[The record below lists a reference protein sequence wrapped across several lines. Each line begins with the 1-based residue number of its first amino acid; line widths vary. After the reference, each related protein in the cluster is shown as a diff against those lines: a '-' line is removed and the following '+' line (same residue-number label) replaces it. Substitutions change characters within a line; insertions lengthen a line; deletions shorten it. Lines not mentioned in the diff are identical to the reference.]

1 MLAGKDLCWLISKT
15 VLLKEIEDNYDCD
28 YGETLIDPR
37 HFYDLVD
44 EQQII
49 GIKNDWIT
57 TKDKLPEDDVRYTGK
72 HIINVIVETNK
83 GLITNVQRIR
93 HKNYDGIYDEW
104 YWGRIFGE
112 VKAWRHLPEPYKER
126 S

>member
-49 GIKNDWIT
+49 GIGFLEYVTFPFLSILK
-57 TKDKLPEDDVRYTGK
+57 
-72 HIINVIVETNK
+72 
-83 GLITNVQRIR
+83 
-93 HKNYDGIYDEW
+93 
-104 YWGRIFGE
+104 
-112 VKAWRHLPEPYKER
+112 
-126 S
+126 

>member
-1 MLAGKDLCWLISKT
+1 MKRQGMLQIIFLHVTECELENAGKDLCWLISKT

-49 GIKNDWIT
+49 GIKNDWVT
-57 TKDKLPEDDVRYTGK
+57 TKDKLPEMM
-72 HIINVIVETNK
+72 
-83 GLITNVQRIR
+83 L
-93 HKNYDGIYDEW
+93 GILAS
-104 YWGRIFGE
+104 I
-112 VKAWRHLPEPYKER
+112 
-126 S
+126 